1 MTHSVLASLWRK
13 IHGIGITNPKEMT
26 SLLRDLDTRLKNMEQ
41 AYEELAADRSQSDR
55 EAGASLPNVD
65 ESDDGG
71 REGSKPRTKGGA
83 PRRGK

>member
-26 SLLRDLDTRLKNMEQ
+26 SLLRDLDTRLSKLEQ
-41 AYEELAADRSQSDR
+41 AYEELASDR
-55 EAGASLPNVD
+55 PQPDSQAGGSLPNVA
-65 ESDDGG
+65 ESNDGG
-71 REGSKPRTKGGA
+71 REGSQPRTKGGA